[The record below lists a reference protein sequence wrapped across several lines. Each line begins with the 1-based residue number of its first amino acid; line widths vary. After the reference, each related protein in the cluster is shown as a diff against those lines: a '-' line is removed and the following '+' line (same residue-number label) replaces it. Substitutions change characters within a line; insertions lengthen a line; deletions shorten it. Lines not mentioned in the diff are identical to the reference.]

1 MRIKKRVTAV
11 VKKQVAA
18 LLVQDREL
26 SAPELKSKTEKALK
40 GGSKKYRFTVRTY
53 SNIKKKIL
61 PNIDPNEAI
70 DQEWSI
76 GDCEENHIPDSMI
89 PL

>member
-40 GGSKKYRFTVRTY
+40 GGVKNTDLLFALT
-53 SNIKKKIL
+53 
-61 PNIDPNEAI
+61 AI
-70 DQEWSI
+70 
-76 GDCEENHIPDSMI
+76 
-89 PL
+89 